1 MGAHKIIPSNRML
14 KATLFLALLGTVLAG
29 GDSFTKKYAYS
40 KIMTNCFGEDAYYSY
55 AKVLHMNSMECK
67 KEIYEKMKEG
77 KEPDVPV
84 NPAPLASFFDTLRA
98 GSGGQPQYIPI
109 PVYYQSSQAGNPF
122 VQFQRQ
128 KREAMYSG
136 ELLKKMVKKVKAK
149 VGTLMCV
156 LKKMGSI
163 DENKNINIAAIKEET
178 LKYSVGLDAAL
189 KTDLVE
195 MVDKCNE
202 FTKCVEDKD
211 SPLPIELQRIMA
223 FLKCDKKMR
232 VNVCMKA
239 DLRKNLS
246 EFDLSGFP
254 MEGDEDDQVEKLLH
268 VLWAADPGTNP
279 LDLLA

>member
-1 MGAHKIIPSNRML
+1 MGVHKIIYSHRML
-14 KATLFLALLGTVLAG
+14 KAALLLALLGTVLAG

-55 AKVLHMNSMECK
+55 AKELHKHSIACK

-84 NPAPLASFFDTLRA
+84 NEAPLASFFETLR
-98 GSGGQPQYIPI
+98 GSSVGQPQYIPI
-109 PVYYQSSQAGNPF
+109 PVYYQSSQAVNPF

-136 ELLKKMVKKVKAK
+136 EILKKMVKKVKAK

-156 LKKMGSI
+156 LKKMGSV
-163 DENKNINIAAIKEET
+163 DENKNLNIAFMKSET
-178 LKYSVGLDAAL
+178 LKYSAGLDAAL
-189 KTDLVE
+189 KEDLIDVI
-195 MVDKCNE
+195 DKCHD

-223 FLKCDKKMR
+223 FLKCDKKKR
-232 VNVCMKA
+232 VAICMKA
-239 DLRKNLS
+239 DLRKHMD

-254 MEGDEDDQVEKLLH
+254 MEGDEDDKVEKLLH
-268 VLWAADPGTNP
+268 VLWAADPGTDP

>member
-1 MGAHKIIPSNRML
+1 MGHKIIPSNRML

-109 PVYYQSSQAGNPF
+109 PVYYQSSRAGNPYL
-122 VQFQRQ
+122 QFQRQ
-128 KREAMYSG
+128 KRDAHGEAMYSG
-136 ELLKKMVKKVKAK
+136 ELLKKMVKKVKVK

-156 LKKMGSI
+156 LKKIGNI
-163 DENKNINIAAIKEET
+163 DENKNLDIPYIKST
-178 LKYSVGLDAAL
+178 H
-189 KTDLVE
+189 
-195 MVDKCNE
+195 
-202 FTKCVEDKD
+202 
-211 SPLPIELQRIMA
+211 
-223 FLKCDKKMR
+223 
-232 VNVCMKA
+232 
-239 DLRKNLS
+239 
-246 EFDLSGFP
+246 
-254 MEGDEDDQVEKLLH
+254 EKFS
-268 VLWAADPGTNP
+268 T
-279 LDLLA
+279 